1 MMMIITET
9 EELKAFCR
17 KLGRADYVTVDTEF
31 MREKTF
37 WPKLCLVQL
46 AGPNAAA
53 AVDPL
58 AAGIDLAPLFA
69 LMSNA
74 KVMKVFHGARQDI
87 EIFYHLTGKV
97 PAPLFDTQIAAMV
110 CGFGDQVG
118 YETLVARLTGHRLD
132 KTSRFTDWSLRPLTD
147 KQLHYALGDVIYLR
161 EAYEAL
167 NQRIEADKRAPWL
180 DEEAAALTDVNTY
193 RIDPATAWQR
203 LKPRST
209 DRRYLSVLRAIAAWR
224 DETAMERDV
233 PRNRVVRDES
243 LTEMAAHP
251 PRSKAALT
259 RIRGVS
265 KGFADGRMGETLIA
279 AIEQAGALPLS
290 EAPEPMPKDALP
302 RGLGP
307 VVDLLKVLLKQCCE
321 THHVAQKLVASS
333 ADLEKIAADD
343 NAPVR
348 ALAGW
353 RRDIFGA
360 DALRLKHGKVSLAAL
375 HGQVTLLRV
384 NADGAADAPAHT
396 PSPRQS
402 MAKSSQGRSRS
413 RRRRS
418 NSKSDPA
425 RSDPARS
432 AQKPD
437 SPKPD
442 PST

>member
-1 MMMIITET
+1 MMIITNT

-17 KLGRADYVTVDTEF
+17 KLGRAEYVTVDTEF

-37 WPKLCLVQL
+37 WPRLCLIQL
-46 AGPNAAA
+46 AGPAGAA

-58 AAGIDLAPLFA
+58 AAGMDITPLFS
-69 LMSNA
+69 LLFNP
-74 KVMKVFHGARQDI
+74 KVLKVFHGARQDI

-161 EAYEAL
+161 EAYDVLSA
-167 NQRIEADKRAPWL
+167 RIKADHRAAWL
-180 DEEAAALTDVNTY
+180 DEEAAALTDVGNY

-209 DRRYLSVLRAIAAWR
+209 DQRYLSLLRAAAAWR
-224 DETAMERDV
+224 EETAMERDV
-233 PRNRVVRDES
+233 PRNRVMRDES
-243 LTEMAAHP
+243 LSEIAAHP

-265 KGFADGRMGETLIA
+265 KGFADGPMGDQLLA
-279 AIEQAGALPLS
+279 ALEQADALPLS
-290 EAPEPMPKDALP
+290 EAPLPMPKVALP

-321 THHVAQKLVASS
+321 THNVAQKLVAST

-343 NAPVR
+343 QADVR
-348 ALAGW
+348 ALSGW

-360 DALRLKHGKVSLAAL
+360 DALRLKHGQVSLAAVR
-375 HGQVTLLRV
+375 GQVSLLKV
-384 NADGAADAPAHT
+384 NGAGEADVPPRAPGKSAT
-396 PSPRQS
+396 P
-402 MAKSSQGRSRS
+402 GRSRS
-413 RRRRS
+413 RRRGRS
-418 NSKSDPA
+418 KPA
-425 RSDPARS
+425 TKPEAKPA
-432 AQKPD
+432 P
-437 SPKPD
+437 
-442 PST
+442 

>member
-1 MMMIITET
+1 MMIITDT

-17 KLGRADYVTVDTEF
+17 KLSRADYVTVDTEF

-58 AAGIDLAPLFA
+58 APGIDLAPLFT

-97 PAPLFDTQIAAMV
+97 PVPLFDTQIAAMV

-132 KTSRFTDWSLRPLTD
+132 KTSRFTDWSLRPLTE

-167 NQRIEADKRAPWL
+167 SERIKADNRAAWL
-180 DEEAAALTDVNTY
+180 DEEAAALTDANSY
-193 RIDPATAWQR
+193 RVDPATAWQR

-209 DRRYLSVLRAIAAWR
+209 DRRYLSVLRAVAAWR

-243 LTEMAAHP
+243 LTEIAAHP
-251 PRSKAALT
+251 PRTKAALT
-259 RIRGVS
+259 RIRGIS

-279 AIEQAGALPLS
+279 AIEQADAQPLS
-290 EAPEPMPKDALP
+290 DAPEPMPKDVLP

-321 THHVAQKLVASS
+321 THHVAQKLVAST

-360 DALRLKHGKVSLAAL
+360 DALRLKQGKVSLAAR
-375 HGQVTLLRV
+375 HGQVMLLPV
-384 NADGAADAPAHT
+384 NADGEAQIPANA

-402 MAKSSQGRSRS
+402 SAGKGRNRS

-418 NSKSDPA
+418 NANAGPNKAAPAPPAAKS
-425 RSDPARS
+425 
-432 AQKPD
+432 
-437 SPKPD
+437 
-442 PST
+442 